1 MDYSSNLVHTSASS
15 TPPQLVCEGNLQRND
30 VPVALKYL
38 HVSKN
43 YGFGGHV
50 AKQNI
55 ISCSVENLYEL
66 AQNAPLPTTTCPGF
80 TEREHKLTN
89 HFSDCLWLT
98 DF

>member
-1 MDYSSNLVHTSASS
+1 MPTAIV
-15 TPPQLVCEGNLQRND
+15 E
-30 VPVALKYL
+30 
-38 HVSKN
+38 
-43 YGFGGHV
+43 V